1 MAMTITEK
9 ILAKHAGKIE
19 VKPGEFIEAN
29 VDIEDI
35 NDDALINEMA
45 LTLKKDTEERD
56 LYLPD
61 DIFDQSD
68 KSFEEML
75 PKKKRIYIRKYFG
88 EIRKYGME

>member
-1 MAMTITEK
+1 MVFMGS
-9 ILAKHAGKIE
+9 LD
-19 VKPGEFIEAN
+19 P
-29 VDIEDI
+29 DEDI